1 MFAPY
6 DLVKQVNHENQNKED
21 LRDVLRT
28 SLDLMF
34 SQSSPVIQFRHW
46 LLETCEGKLKD
57 QLLSEA
63 MKEYGLS
70 RNEIPMIEE
79 YLEVLIDQGYL
90 YRDQFKQ
97 LHPVNPG
104 LAS

>member
-1 MFAPY
+1 
-6 DLVKQVNHENQNKED
+6 
-21 LRDVLRT
+21 
-28 SLDLMF
+28 MF
-34 SQSSPVIQFRHW
+34 SQSRPVIQFRHW

-79 YLEVLIDQGYL
+79 YIEVLIDQGYL

-97 LHPVNPG
+97 LHAVNPG
-104 LAS
+104 VAS